1 MTKARPRTTA
11 EVLALARPFLAE
23 RGVEAA
29 RLEAELLV
37 AHALALTRL
46 ELYLALERPVSDAE
60 LDAARALLVRRAKG
74 EPTAYLIGAREFYGR
89 SFAVTPAVLIP
100 RPETELLVD
109 LARERFAGRAAPR
122 IAELGTGS
130 GCIAVTLALELPAA
144 TVAACEVSAAA
155 LAVARANRDRLLGS
169 DAGRVALVEGDG
181 FAALGS
187 GPFDLVVSNP
197 PYVDP
202 DQSAE
207 LAASVRDHEPG
218 LALFAPRGSVDHWA
232 HALVEAAP
240 RLLAP
245 DGVLLVELGADQA
258 RRLRPWCAE
267 RGLVPIFHTDLG
279 GHERVLEWRAGGK
292 LPA

>member
-23 RGVEAA
+23 RGVESA

-37 AHALALTRL
+37 ARALGMSRL
-46 ELYLALERPVSDAE
+46 ELYMALERPVSENE

-74 EPTAYLIGAREFYGR
+74 EPTAYLVGAREFYGR
-89 SFAVTPAVLIP
+89 SFRVTPAVLIP

-109 LARERFAGRAAPR
+109 IACERMAEAAAPR

-130 GCIAVTLALELPAA
+130 GCIAITLALQLPAA
-144 TVAACEVSAAA
+144 RVVASDVSAAA
-155 LAVARANRDRLLGS
+155 LEVARANRDALLAAE
-169 DAGRVALVEGDG
+169 AGRVECVEGDG
-181 FAALGS
+181 LAALGA

-202 DQSAE
+202 AQRAA
-207 LAASVRDHEPG
+207 LAPSVREHEPA
-218 LALFAPRGSVDHWA
+218 LALFAPRGDVDHWV

-240 RLLAP
+240 NLLAP
-245 DGVLLVELGADQA
+245 GGVLLVELGADQA
-258 RRLRPWCAE
+258 ARLRPWCAE
-267 RGLVPIFHTDLG
+267 RGIDARFHADLAQ
-279 GHERVLEWRAGGK
+279 HVRVLELRRA
-292 LPA
+292 